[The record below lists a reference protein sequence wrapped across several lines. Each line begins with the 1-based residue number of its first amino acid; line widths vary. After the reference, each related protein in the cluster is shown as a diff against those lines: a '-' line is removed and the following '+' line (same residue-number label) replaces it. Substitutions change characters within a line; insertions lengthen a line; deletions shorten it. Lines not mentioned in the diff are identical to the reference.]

1 MIITSGTIPDNG
13 MNNTVNFSLN
23 NKEVKNNEKSIDAR
37 NLNLNFQMDGVEAKR
52 KNAKKQAMKLI
63 SDAWERDE
71 KTARGIKTMQEEKN
85 QKVSEIQELKSR
97 IKDIDE
103 NKEQLRLEYGVSE
116 DSEEYKDLKLL
127 EKYQNNK
134 TGASFD
140 DFSDEEIERLKELQN
155 TPLTEYQKKSLEL
168 NGVQNAIGV
177 EIQKGENSLI
187 AMNAAISDAKLEQV
201 KSQVMLKSQDA
212 AGQILDAANKDII
225 GMLVDEAKEHIDNT
239 FEEEEEKAEEI
250 KEKREEQT
258 VDHVME
264 VQKNLYKMMKDN
276 YLINEDLMGI
286 EIDLNF

>member
-37 NLNLNFQMDGVEAKR
+37 NLNLNFQMDGVDAKR

-103 NKEQLRLEYGVSE
+103 NKEQLRQEYGVSE

-168 NGVQNAIGV
+168 NGVQNAIDV

>member
-103 NKEQLRLEYGVSE
+103 NKEQLRQEYGVSE

>member
-13 MNNTVNFSLN
+13 MNNTVNFSPN

-103 NKEQLRLEYGVSE
+103 NKEQLRQEYGVSE

>member
-13 MNNTVNFSLN
+13 MNNTVNFALN

-103 NKEQLRLEYGVSE
+103 NKEQLRQEYGVSE

-258 VDHVME
+258 VDHVAE